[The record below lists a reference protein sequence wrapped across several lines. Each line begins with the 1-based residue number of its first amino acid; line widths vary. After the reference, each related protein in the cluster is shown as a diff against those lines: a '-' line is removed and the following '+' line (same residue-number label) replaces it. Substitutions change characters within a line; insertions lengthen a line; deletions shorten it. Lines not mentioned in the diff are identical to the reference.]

1 MCFYICI
8 KFICHFYFRITFC
21 KKKIIIYIN
30 KKLYIFMKL
39 YFIYLIFKHYMY
51 YDIYIYLI
59 ILNGIFFFLKKYIK
73 INFLNKMVIK

>member
-1 MCFYICI
+1 
-8 KFICHFYFRITFC
+8 
-21 KKKIIIYIN
+21 
-30 KKLYIFMKL
+30 MKL
-39 YFIYLIFKHYMY
+39 YFIYLIFKHYLY